1 VTEIAPLDL
10 TVVVPTFNER
20 NNVPLLLERL
30 QKTLKSISW
39 EVVFVD
45 DDSPDGTAELVRE
58 IARYDRRVRIIKR
71 IDRRGLSS
79 ATVEGVLSSAAPY
92 FAIMDGDLQ
101 HDEEVLPRM
110 FDRIKIGKLDVVV
123 GSRYVGMKTA
133 SEGLDR
139 RRQAMSDCATKV
151 SRLVLNA
158 ELSDPMSGFFMMRR
172 SAFDEVVPLLSKQ
185 GFKILLD
192 IFISAQR
199 PLRFEEVPC
208 RFHRRIHGESKLD
221 SMAAWEFG
229 MLILDKLV
237 GRFVPVRFAVFA
249 FVGGTGLFVHLTIL
263 FFGTSFGLRFDW
275 AQAVAVIGAMSS
287 NFFVNNLVTYR
298 DRRLRGWEL
307 VPGLVSF
314 YAICGIG
321 AVANVGVA
329 ELVFNT
335 GSKWWLA
342 GLAGAAISANWN
354 FAASSY
360 LTWRRQMAIDRHVIH
375 SDPRSSTLTV
385 APIDQY

>member
-1 VTEIAPLDL
+1 VTEFPFLAPLDL
-10 TVVVPTFNER
+10 TVIVPTFNER
-20 NNVPLLLERL
+20 NNVLLVLERL
-30 QKTLKSISW
+30 QKTLKNIAW
-39 EVVFVD
+39 EVIFVD
-45 DDSPDGTAELVRE
+45 DDSPDGTAEVVRE

-110 FDRIKIGKLDVVV
+110 FDRIEVGRLDVVV
-123 GSRYVGMKTA
+123 GSRYIGNKA
-133 SEGLDR
+133 DSEGLDQ
-139 RRQAMSDCATKV
+139 RRQAMSDCATTV

-158 ELSDPMSGFFMMRR
+158 ELSDPMSGFFMMKR

-192 IFISAQR
+192 IFVSAQR

-208 RFHRRIHGESKLD
+208 RFHPRVHGESKLD
-221 SMAAWEFG
+221 SMAVWEFG

-249 FVGGTGLFVHLTIL
+249 LVGGTGLFVHLTTL
-263 FFGTSFGLRFDW
+263 FFAISFGLRFDW
-275 AQAVAVIGAMSS
+275 AQTVAVIGAMSS

-314 YAICGIG
+314 YAICAMG
-321 AVANVGVA
+321 AVANVGIA

-335 GSKWWLA
+335 GGKWWLA
-342 GLAGAAISANWN
+342 GLAGAAIGAVWN
-354 FAASSY
+354 FAVSSY
-360 LTWRRQMAIDRHVIH
+360 LTWRRQMAKCRHRASLAMLSTPI
-375 SDPRSSTLTV
+375 RSLR
-385 APIDQY
+385 